1 MLTMLKRDAKI
12 IGKLYQQGATVKAVC
27 QISKIDPKAN
37 YTNVAIQ
44 KVYFTVNGNEYFFDH
59 VWLQGRDYE
68 RTCKELS
75 TLEEGTWM
83 EIEFKFYEYRDKIT
97 KTERGRMMHGL
108 TVSNYKV
115 LDQKETE
122 KNIGSKF
129 YGMKNVKF
137 VPFKINTSMWM
148 Y

>member
-12 IGKLYQQGATVKAVC
+12 IGKLYQQGTIVKAVC
-27 QISKIDPKAN
+27 QISKIDVKPN

-44 KVYFTVNGNEYFFDH
+44 KVYFTVNNNEYFFDH
-59 VWLQGRDYE
+59 VWLQGRDY
-68 RTCKELS
+68 KECNELN
-75 TLEEGTWM
+75 TLEEGTWV

-108 TVSNYKV
+108 TVNSYKV

>member
-1 MLTMLKRDAKI
+1 MLTILKRDAKI
-12 IGKLYQQGATVKAVC
+12 VGKLYQQDTIVKAMC
-27 QISKIDPKAN
+27 QISKIDVKPK

-44 KVYFTVNGNEYFFDH
+44 KVYFTVNNNEYCFDH
-59 VWLQGRDYE
+59 VWLQGRDYKA
-68 RTCKELS
+68 CNDLS
-75 TLEEGTWM
+75 TLEEGTWI
-83 EIEFKFYEYRDKIT
+83 EIEFKFYEYRDKVT

-108 TVSNYKV
+108 TVNSYKV

-129 YGMKNVKF
+129 YGMKNAKF
-137 VPFKINTSMWM
+137 NHFEINTSMWM

>member
-12 IGKLYQQGATVKAVC
+12 IGKLYQQGTIVKAVC
-27 QISKIDPKAN
+27 QISKIDPKTN

-44 KVYFTVNGNEYFFDH
+44 KVYFTVNNNEYFFDH

-68 RTCKELS
+68 KTCKELN